1 MLVIVRPV
9 IVRGDSTSLFSSC
22 HLIAF
27 AVVLHDQARFRDG
40 ETVFKHTEVPPIE
53 PSYDT
58 LQRMKHVAGADDCA
72 IEEEA
77 VIAALQLSIVTIVNP
92 DGQGC

>member
-1 MLVIVRPV
+1 
-9 IVRGDSTSLFSSC
+9 
-22 HLIAF
+22 
-27 AVVLHDQARFRDG
+27 
-40 ETVFKHTEVPPIE
+40 
-53 PSYDT
+53 
-58 LQRMKHVAGADDCA
+58 MKHVAGADDCA